1 MKTFL
6 KESLWPVRTDRTS
19 KGERA
24 WELNSRMRK
33 RLFREPDVNKGRVLI
48 HLFVSE

>member
-1 MKTFL
+1 MNRSSNLEKVL
-6 KESLWPVRTDRTS
+6 EESLWPVRTDRTS

-33 RLFREPDVNKGRVLI
+33 RLFREPDVNR
-48 HLFVSE
+48 EEC